1 MSGSPLRVR
10 ATQERQDLMRL
21 FVAADLDGPSRE
33 ACDRVGER
41 LREQGWPG
49 RWVAPENY
57 HLTVAFL
64 GSVDPARL
72 PDVLRALQISAP
84 RASPFDVPLD
94 TVGAFPN
101 ARRPR
106 VVWVGPGLAVP
117 AFGALCGVVRH
128 ELAALGFTFEP
139 HADAH
144 VTLARAAGPTV
155 VLPSVDPPS
164 IPPLHIAALT
174 LYQSFTERTGAR
186 YVALERYPLL
196 PAS

>member
-1 MSGSPLRVR
+1 
-10 ATQERQDLMRL
+10 MRL
-21 FVAADLDGPSRE
+21 FVAIDLDGPSRE
-33 ACDRVGER
+33 ACARVAQR
-41 LREQGWPG
+41 LREREWPG

-72 PDVLRALQISAP
+72 PQVLDAVQISAL
-84 RASPFDVPLD
+84 RMSPFDVPID

-106 VVWVGPGLAVP
+106 VVWVGPGTEVP
-117 AFGALCGVVRH
+117 AFAALCDVVRR
-128 ELAALGFTFEP
+128 ELATLGFTFEP

-155 VLPSVDPPS
+155 VLPTVEPPR
-164 IPPLHIAALT
+164 IARLRIAELT
-174 LYQSFTERTGAR
+174 LYQSFTERSGAR
-186 YVALERYPLL
+186 YVALECFPLL
-196 PAS
+196 PGA